1 MGERIGLVGI
11 GLVGTAL
18 AERLV
23 AAGYGVLGYDIVRE
37 RCEGLEALGGVA
49 AESAEA
55 VGARCERVI
64 LSLLTSEQVR
74 EVVSGLLEADPRP
87 SLILDTT
94 TGDPRATEALAGELV
109 ARGIR
114 YVDSTISGSSVQVR
128 DGEALYMLGGRT
140 EDVAAWE
147 DVLAALTERWRH
159 VGPSGSGSRMKLVV
173 NLILGL
179 NRAAL
184 AEGLAFAETM
194 DLDLGGVVAVLEE
207 SMAYSRIMDTKAR
220 KMVEGDYSTQARL
233 SQHRKDV
240 ATILD
245 LAERLGQGL
254 PLSEAHLALLDSAIE
269 AGDADLDNSALM
281 RELQRRRKRDM

>member
-1 MGERIGLVGI
+1 MDDPIGLVGI

-18 AERLV
+18 AERLL
-23 AAGYGVLGYDIVRE
+23 AAGHAVVGFDIAEE
-37 RCEGLEALGGVA
+37 RCEALEALGGT
-49 AESAEA
+49 A
-55 VGARCERVI
+55 VGSAREVGAKCRRVI
-64 LSLLTSEQVR
+64 LSLLTSGQVR
-74 EVVSGLLEADPRP
+74 EVVEGLLEADRP
-87 SLILDTT
+87 PALILDTT
-94 TGDPRATEALAGELV
+94 TGDPEATEALAAELAERNV
-109 ARGIR
+109 G
-114 YVDSTISGSSVQVR
+114 YVDATISGSSAQAR
-128 DGEALYMLGGRT
+128 DGEALYMLGGRDK
-140 EDVAAWE
+140 DVAAWE

-184 AEGLAFAETM
+184 AEGLAFAETL

-207 SMAYSRIMDTKAR
+207 SMAYSRIMDTKAG
-220 KMVEGDYSTQARL
+220 KMVDGDYSTQARL

-240 ATILD
+240 ATILG
-245 LAERLGQGL
+245 LAERRGQGL
-254 PLSEAHLALLDSAIE
+254 PLSETHLDLLDSSVE